1 MFGLALSLFL
11 YVGGNVAY
19 TADTQATLTAQW
31 EGTHRADAAAPVSTD
46 APGSVF
52 FFQHPRLAYGEPL
65 AKIWVPSINFKG
77 VVLEG
82 TDDKVLAGGPGH
94 LPETAYPGEP
104 DNVAISNHNSYSL
117 AWGGIKKG
125 DVIQLQTNWGTFN
138 YRVTGTTIVGGRDT
152 TIARTTYPKPTLT
165 FITCWP
171 LWAGALA
178 SQRFVVFG
186 ELVQ

>member
-1 MFGLALSLFL
+1 MFGFAFSIFL
-11 YVGGNVAY
+11 YVGSNVAY
-19 TADTQATLTAQW
+19 TADTQATLTQQW
-31 EGTHRADAAAPVSTD
+31 DQTHQGEATLAPSDESAPVL
-46 APGSVF
+46 F
-52 FFQHPRLAYGEPL
+52 FDHPRLAYGEPL
-65 AKIWVPSINFKG
+65 AKISVPSIKFNG
-77 VVLEG
+77 IVLEG

-117 AWGGIKKG
+117 SWGDIKKG

-138 YRVTGTTIVGGRDT
+138 YRVNGTRVVDARDT
-152 TIARTTYPKPTLT
+152 SVTASTYPKPTLT

-178 SQRFVVFG
+178 RQRFVVFAD
-186 ELVQ
+186 LVR